1 MGHAVG
7 MTTTIQGIAG
17 LKDLVGQHLG
27 YSDYVEITQEQVNL
41 FADATGDH
49 QWIHVDVERAKA
61 ESPFGGPI
69 AHGYLTLSL
78 GPTLAPQIMRV
89 DGIKMGVNYGVDKVR
104 FPSPVPV
111 GSKLRL
117 GAQLDEVE
125 DIAGGAQVHMTF
137 TYECEGAPKP
147 SCVAQI
153 IFRYYE

>member
-1 MGHAVG
+1 M
-7 MTTTIQGIAG
+7 TIQGIAG
-17 LKDLVGQHLG
+17 LKELVGQHLG
-27 YSDYVEITQEQVNL
+27 YSEYTEITQEQVNL

-78 GPTLAPQIMRV
+78 GPALSPQIMQV
-89 DGIKMGVNYGVDKVR
+89 QGITMGVNYGCGKVR
-104 FPSPVPV
+104 FPAPVPV

-117 GAQLDEVE
+117 GAELTSVE
-125 DIAGGAQVHMTF
+125 DIAGGAQVQMTF
-137 TYECEGAPKP
+137 TYEVEGAPKP
-147 SCVAQI
+147 SCVAEV